1 MMDLNFLYLAR
12 RYLYTKH
19 HDATIRLMIKIC
31 FLGILV
37 ATCSLALVVS
47 IMTGFETAT
56 YQKMKSIY
64 PDLIIDSQHESID
77 MEFLSPI
84 LDNHQHMIKQYA
96 PQHNAQGLLLN
107 NNTLQTN
114 MLMIR
119 GINPHRECM
128 VSNIEKKII
137 NPQSGT
143 LINLVD
149 NNHVIIGQALAKHL
163 ELNLND
169 TASLLYSHDHPARG
183 RMIFQEQP
191 IIIAG
196 IFKTGID
203 DIDMNVM
210 YIDHNLFEKIFD
222 DSISS
227 VHLSLQNTH
236 DEHRCIEQLKKH
248 CSYDIY
254 SWKDLYPTLLSALK
268 LEKWAMFMILLLIVF
283 VASMNIMSLIS
294 MYISQKKRDIAILL
308 SFGMPQKDIRKI
320 FITMSL
326 LIAGFASTA
335 GLGIA
340 FAIGKLLQKYPFIKL
355 PDNIYDTDFLPIQL
369 ELPVF
374 CVIFI
379 LTLIISLLASIQ
391 ATRNIDQIKIVE
403 ALKTP

>member
-1 MMDLNFLYLAR
+1 MNQNFLYLAR

-64 PDLIIDSQHESID
+64 PDLIIDGQYEPID
-77 MEFLSPI
+77 METLSPI
-84 LDNHQHMIKQYA
+84 LDSHRHMIKQYA

-107 NNTLQTN
+107 EQTSQTN

-119 GINPHRECM
+119 GINPEQECL
-128 VSNIEKKII
+128 VSSIEKKII
-137 NPQSGT
+137 NPQKGT
-143 LINLVD
+143 LINLVHD
-149 NNHVIIGQALAKHL
+149 NNVIIGQALAKHL
-163 ELNLND
+163 ELQVND

-183 RMIFQEQP
+183 RMIFQQQP
-191 IIIAG
+191 VIIAG

-203 DIDMNVM
+203 DIDMNMM
-210 YIDHNLFEKIFD
+210 YIHCNLFQKLFD

-227 VHLSLQNTH
+227 VHLSLHNTK
-236 DEHRCIEQLKKH
+236 DESTCIEQISKQFP
-248 CSYDIY
+248 YDMY

-326 LIAGFASTA
+326 LIAGFASTT
-335 GLGIA
+335 GLIIA
-340 FAIGKLLQKYPFIKL
+340 FVIGKLLQKYPCIKL

-379 LTLIISLLASIQ
+379 LTIIISLLASIQ

-403 ALKTP
+403 SLKTP